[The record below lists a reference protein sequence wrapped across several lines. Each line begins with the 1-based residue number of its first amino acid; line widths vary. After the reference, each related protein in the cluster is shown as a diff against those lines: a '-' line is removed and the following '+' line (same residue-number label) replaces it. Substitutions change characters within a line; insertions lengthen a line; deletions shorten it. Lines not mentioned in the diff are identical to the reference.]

1 MRTAQQLTCSGQ
13 RYQRTGLITRSIKR
27 ASVIKCVAT
36 PVSQPARQ
44 TLATDSQEPT
54 DNCRFFV
61 DRDGEMIRIMCCDYG
76 FRAGA
81 GRLYQDKYGEVPDNV
96 LVMAGDNFQHEL
108 SALRRSVRYNEY
120 AALEAPPNALAR
132 VAGSA
137 GKVLVSGLSRVD
149 SWLEARGLLGQL
161 QPAEVPADVQ
171 GEDGQLNEECQE
183 IRAQLRQ
190 LKLNDAEVWAREE
203 RRKKESGDVDAPWFI
218 KAPFWLLC
226 VMLDVCFAN
235 RPIQRFWVLETVAR
249 IPYFAY
255 ISILHLYE
263 SLGFWRAG
271 AELRKVHF
279 AEEWNELHHLQIME
293 SLGGDQLWFDR
304 FIAQHA
310 ALLYYWVLIVIYLFS
325 PKLAYAFSELV
336 ELHAADTY
344 EQFVESNQEALAAL
358 PPPLVAAAYYRNEDL
373 YMFDELQTCSGDD
386 APLRRPPCSSLLDVF
401 NNIRDDEVE
410 HVKTMHACQDTKLI
424 AEQLAGRRKKL
435 AAEGLSSE

>member
-1 MRTAQQLTCSGQ
+1 MRTAHQLTCPSQ
-13 RYQRTGLITRSIKR
+13 RLQRPGLITRPR
-27 ASVIKCVAT
+27 RRTSVVQCVAT

-44 TLATDSQEPT
+44 ELATASQEPT
-54 DNCRFFV
+54 DTCRFFV
-61 DRDGEMIRIMCCDYG
+61 DRDGQMIRVMCCDYG

-96 LVMAGDNFQHEL
+96 FVMAGDNFQHEL

-120 AALEAPPNALAR
+120 AEIRAPANVLAR

-149 SWLEARGLLGQL
+149 SWLEARGVLAKL
-161 QPAEVPADVQ
+161 QPAEVPAAVQ
-171 GEDGQLNEECQE
+171 GEDGQLNEECRE
-183 IRAQLRQ
+183 MLAQLRQ
-190 LKLNDAEVWAREE
+190 LKLHDREVWAREE
-203 RRKKESGDVDAPWFI
+203 RRKAESGDVAAPWFI

-226 VMLDVCFAN
+226 VMLDACFAN

-304 FIAQHA
+304 FLAQHA
-310 ALLYYWVLIVIYLFS
+310 ALLYYWGLIVIYLFS

-344 EQFVESNQEALAAL
+344 EQFVETNEELLSEL
-358 PPPLVAAAYYRNEDL
+358 PPPMVAAAYYRNDDL

-386 APLRRPPCSSLLDVF
+386 APLRRPPCESLLDVF
-401 NNIRDDEVE
+401 MNIRDDEVE

-435 AAEGLSSE
+435 AAEGLSPQ